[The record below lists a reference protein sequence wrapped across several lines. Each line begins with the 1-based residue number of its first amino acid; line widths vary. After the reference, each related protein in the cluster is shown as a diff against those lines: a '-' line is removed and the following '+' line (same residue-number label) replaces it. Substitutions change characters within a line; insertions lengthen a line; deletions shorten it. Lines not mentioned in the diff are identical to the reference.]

1 MLPHNPTRPGALWG
15 GGCSKERYK
24 LRRSVFF
31 SHNPATPGVAG
42 ALPQVARG
50 RARPSPAIPLRGAF
64 PERRGG
70 MRIPVD
76 VPNSR
81 PLSSPQPRAPWATGP
96 ARTPIWTCHR
106 RVPSALAISAGQ
118 RGRSSFAQDAEPRGG
133 FNARHHLVP
142 PHGKSRPIRSALTP
156 QHPRY
161 CSSECQKAAWRGHKA
176 VCLARRGNEEGQASD
191 GEASDEI
198 RQAQEAHMA
207 VPAPTLGP
215 FGALY
220 RPSLWPYACPVEN
233 LAQVGAPPS
242 RVPMLRV
249 GAAPSFIG

>member
-106 RVPSALAISAGQ
+106 RVPSALAIS
-118 RGRSSFAQDAEPRGG
+118 
-133 FNARHHLVP
+133 